1 MNLLVRLTEFSGI
14 FDQELF
20 LDSGPHASLPE
31 HLRRSLKRKQ
41 LASQRGQAAVHG
53 GNIGPLHHA
62 GPHAV
67 REMQGVDN
75 HKAPSLAVLLHAV
88 VQSLQR
94 ACDAVEM
101 LQIIRDRQCAAVFA
115 AGERTVGVRL
125 RQMHWRS
132 DAPQLGARRR
142 SSASIRVDF
151 PTPDVPSTI
160 KPGKAVMVLVR
171 ANCGESRLLRFVR
184 EAANRAFCARRPGV

>member
-1 MNLLVRLTEFSGI
+1 M
-14 FDQELF
+14 F
-20 LDSGPHASLPE
+20 LDAVAEPFHHAD
-31 HLRRSLKRKQ
+31 
-41 LASQRGQAAVHG
+41 
-53 GNIGPLHHA
+53 GPL
-62 GPHAV
+62 
-67 REMQGVDN
+67 
-75 HKAPSLAVLLHAV
+75 
-88 VQSLQR
+88 
-94 ACDAVEM
+94 EM
-101 LQIIRDRQCAAVFA
+101 LSIRFDRQCSGVFA
-115 AGERTVGVRL
+115 ERERAVGVRL